1 MFKIVILS
9 CALTA
14 SLGNYAGKKVD
25 TPISI
30 PKVLNPNNPIDPSSV
45 RPVGPGLRPGDVITP
60 IQIDNVRGGPGDLQ
74 WIDEN
79 PINPFGNAQNPFV
92 DQNLVAKPLDITGG
106 QGQVFQN
113 PFSGGQGTSGG
124 IIRKKPSYDGS
135 HKGPVPP
142 SLKKLPGYTGPAV
155 GSDYPPPTGVIKP
168 DAVDYPQKGILDQS
182 GVLPGG
188 NPFGNPNYDGPGFA
202 PEVSPFGPF
211 TGGIVDP
218 LDQVN
223 GGIVRKPP
231 SYDNSHKILEP
242 PVQKPTNYDGP
253 EFAPEVSPFG
263 PFTGGIVDPLDQVN
277 GGIVRKPPS
286 YDNSHKIL
294 EPPVK
299 KPTNYDGPGFAPE
312 VSPFRPFTGGIV
324 DPLNQVNG
332 GIVRKPPSYD
342 NSHKIL
348 EPPVQKPTNY
358 DGPGFA
364 PEVSP
369 FGPFTGGIVD
379 PLDQVNGGIRRKA
392 PSYDNSHKL
401 LPGQVI
407 GGDTLS
413 PIIPPRKPP
422 SYDNS
427 NKLLPGQVI
436 GGPGQIIGGDPFNP
450 IIPPRKPPSYD
461 NSHKLQPGQVIGGD
475 PARKAPSYDNSHKL
489 GLGGEIP
496 PVIPGSGYVKPPSV
510 PGLSLPG
517 GPRPGDVID
526 PFSLEAQQQQFDE
539 LVSARLGARSGISP
553 PSLPVQKKLSAG
565 KRNYL
570 SSLGV
575 FKKAKSYES

>member
-1 MFKIVILS
+1 M
-9 CALTA
+9 
-14 SLGNYAGKKVD
+14 
-25 TPISI
+25 
-30 PKVLNPNNPIDPSSV
+30 NPNNPIDPSSV

-60 IQIDNVRGGPGDLQ
+60 IRIDNVRGDPGDLQ

-79 PINPFGNAQNPFV
+79 PINPFGNAPNPFV
-92 DQNLVAKPLDITGG
+92 DPNLVAQPLDITGG

-113 PFSGGQGTSGG
+113 PFSGRQGTSGG

-188 NPFGNPNYDGPGFA
+188 NPFGNP
-202 PEVSPFGPF
+202 
-211 TGGIVDP
+211 
-218 LDQVN
+218 
-223 GGIVRKPP
+223 
-231 SYDNSHKILEP
+231 
-242 PVQKPTNYDGP
+242 
-253 EFAPEVSPFG
+253 
-263 PFTGGIVDPLDQVN
+263 
-277 GGIVRKPPS
+277 
-286 YDNSHKIL
+286 
-294 EPPVK
+294 
-299 KPTNYDGPGFAPE
+299 NYDGPGFAPE

-407 GGDTLS
+407 GGDPLS

-427 NKLLPGQVI
+427 HKLLPGQVI

-517 GPRPGDVID
+517 GPRPGDVIY

>member
-1 MFKIVILS
+1 M
-9 CALTA
+9 
-14 SLGNYAGKKVD
+14 
-25 TPISI
+25 
-30 PKVLNPNNPIDPSSV
+30 NPNNPIDPSSV

-60 IQIDNVRGGPGDLQ
+60 IQIDVRGGPEDLQ

-79 PINPFGNAQNPFV
+79 PINPFGNALNPFA
-92 DQNLVAKPLDITGG
+92 DPNLVAKPLDLTGG

-113 PFSGGQGTSGG
+113 PFSEGQGTSGG

-168 DAVDYPQKGILDQS
+168 DAVDYPQRGILDQS

-188 NPFGNPNYDGPGFA
+188 NPFGNPNF
-202 PEVSPFGPF
+202 
-211 TGGIVDP
+211 
-218 LDQVN
+218 
-223 GGIVRKPP
+223 
-231 SYDNSHKILEP
+231 
-242 PVQKPTNYDGP
+242 
-253 EFAPEVSPFG
+253 
-263 PFTGGIVDPLDQVN
+263 
-277 GGIVRKPPS
+277 
-286 YDNSHKIL
+286 
-294 EPPVK
+294 
-299 KPTNYDGPGFAPE
+299 
-312 VSPFRPFTGGIV
+312 
-324 DPLNQVNG
+324 
-332 GIVRKPPSYD
+332 
-342 NSHKIL
+342 
-348 EPPVQKPTNY
+348 

-392 PSYDNSHKL
+392 PSYDNSHKIPNPPVKKPTNYDG
-401 LPGQVI
+401 PGFAPEASPFGPFTGGIVDPLDQVN
-407 GGDTLS
+407 GG
-413 PIIPPRKPP
+413 IRRKAP

-427 NKLLPGQVI
+427 HKIPKPPVKKPTNYDGPGFAPEASPFGPFTGGIVDTLDQVNGGIRRKAPSYDNSHKQQPGQV
-436 GGPGQIIGGDPFNP
+436 IGGDPFNP

-461 NSHKLQPGQVIGGD
+461 NSHKPQPGQVIGGDPFNPIIPAQKTPSYDNSHNLQPGQVIGGN

-489 GLGGEIP
+489 GLSGDIP

-517 GPRPGDVID
+517 GPRPGDLID
-526 PFSLEAQQQQFDE
+526 PFSLAAQQQQFDE
-539 LVSARLGARSGISP
+539 RVSARLGARSGISP

>member
-1 MFKIVILS
+1 MCVKYSYNNFLCVFFFKLS
-9 CALTA
+9 
-14 SLGNYAGKKVD
+14 GKKVD
-25 TPISI
+25 PPISI

-60 IQIDNVRGGPGDLQ
+60 IQIDVRGGPEDLQ

-79 PINPFGNAQNPFV
+79 PINPFGNALNPFA
-92 DQNLVAKPLDITGG
+92 DPNLVAKPLDLTGG

-113 PFSGGQGTSGG
+113 PFSEGQGTSGG

-168 DAVDYPQKGILDQS
+168 DAVDYPQRGILDQS

-188 NPFGNPNYDGPGFA
+188 NPFGNPNF
-202 PEVSPFGPF
+202 
-211 TGGIVDP
+211 
-218 LDQVN
+218 
-223 GGIVRKPP
+223 
-231 SYDNSHKILEP
+231 
-242 PVQKPTNYDGP
+242 
-253 EFAPEVSPFG
+253 
-263 PFTGGIVDPLDQVN
+263 
-277 GGIVRKPPS
+277 
-286 YDNSHKIL
+286 
-294 EPPVK
+294 
-299 KPTNYDGPGFAPE
+299 
-312 VSPFRPFTGGIV
+312 
-324 DPLNQVNG
+324 
-332 GIVRKPPSYD
+332 
-342 NSHKIL
+342 
-348 EPPVQKPTNY
+348 

-392 PSYDNSHKL
+392 PSYDNSHKIPNPPVKKPTNYDG
-401 LPGQVI
+401 PGFAPEASPFGPFT
-407 GGDTLS
+407 GGIVDTLDQVNGG
-413 PIIPPRKPP
+413 IRRKAP

-427 NKLLPGQVI
+427 HKQQPGQV
-436 GGPGQIIGGDPFNP
+436 IGGDPFNP

-461 NSHKLQPGQVIGGD
+461 NSHKPQPGQVIGGDPFNPIIPAQKTPSYDNSHNLQPGQVIGGN

-489 GLGGEIP
+489 GLSGDIP

-517 GPRPGDVID
+517 GPRPGDLID
-526 PFSLEAQQQQFDE
+526 PFSLAAQQQQFDE
-539 LVSARLGARSGISP
+539 RVSARLGARSGISP

>member
-1 MFKIVILS
+1 M
-9 CALTA
+9 
-14 SLGNYAGKKVD
+14 
-25 TPISI
+25 
-30 PKVLNPNNPIDPSSV
+30 NPNNPIDPSSV

-79 PINPFGNAQNPFV
+79 PINPFGNAPNPFV
-92 DQNLVAKPLDITGG
+92 DPSLVAKPLDITGD

-168 DAVDYPQKGILDQS
+168 DAVDYPQRGILDQS
-182 GVLPGG
+182 GVLPGR
-188 NPFGNPNYDGPGFA
+188 NPFGNP
-202 PEVSPFGPF
+202 
-211 TGGIVDP
+211 
-218 LDQVN
+218 
-223 GGIVRKPP
+223 
-231 SYDNSHKILEP
+231 
-242 PVQKPTNYDGP
+242 
-253 EFAPEVSPFG
+253 
-263 PFTGGIVDPLDQVN
+263 
-277 GGIVRKPPS
+277 
-286 YDNSHKIL
+286 
-294 EPPVK
+294 
-299 KPTNYDGPGFAPE
+299 
-312 VSPFRPFTGGIV
+312 
-324 DPLNQVNG
+324 
-332 GIVRKPPSYD
+332 
-342 NSHKIL
+342 
-348 EPPVQKPTNY
+348 NY

-427 NKLLPGQVI
+427 HKLLPGQVI

-526 PFSLEAQQQQFDE
+526 PFSLEAQQQQFDV

>member
-1 MFKIVILS
+1 M
-9 CALTA
+9 
-14 SLGNYAGKKVD
+14 
-25 TPISI
+25 
-30 PKVLNPNNPIDPSSV
+30 NPNNPIDPSSV

-60 IQIDNVRGGPGDLQ
+60 IRIDNVRGDPGDLQ

-79 PINPFGNAQNPFV
+79 PINPFGNAPNPFV
-92 DQNLVAKPLDITGG
+92 DPNLVAQPLDITGG

-113 PFSGGQGTSGG
+113 PFSGRQGTSGG

-168 DAVDYPQKGILDQS
+168 DAVDYPQRGILDQS
-182 GVLPGG
+182 GVLPGR

-253 EFAPEVSPFG
+253 GFAPEVSPFG
-263 PFTGGIVDPLDQVN
+263 
-277 GGIVRKPPS
+277 
-286 YDNSHKIL
+286 
-294 EPPVK
+294 
-299 KPTNYDGPGFAPE
+299 
-312 VSPFRPFTGGIV
+312 PFTGGIV

-407 GGDTLS
+407 GGDPLS

-427 NKLLPGQVI
+427 HKLLPGQVI

-517 GPRPGDVID
+517 GPRPGDVIY

-539 LVSARLGARSGISP
+539 RVSARLGARSGISP
-553 PSLPVQKKLSAG
+553 PSLPVPKKLSAG